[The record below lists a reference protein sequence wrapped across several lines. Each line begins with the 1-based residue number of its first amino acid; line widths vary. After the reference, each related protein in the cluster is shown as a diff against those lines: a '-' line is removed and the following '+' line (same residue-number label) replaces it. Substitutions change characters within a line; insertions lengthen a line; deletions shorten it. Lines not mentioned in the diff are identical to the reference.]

1 MPAIMRNWSAIA
13 SISLTLLLG
22 GLSGCSSTSPNI
34 VPSTGPDT
42 LTVYQNHVA
51 GVRSEPKKTPDD
63 AESDGSSAGSVQDQD
78 CARGCRPLHNEDRD
92 LAGYTREAKN
102 EISLVFPR
110 LPNPELVLYIFPH
123 INGKGRPIPGYST
136 SFLLY
141 EKDEYAL
148 PGEVAP

>member
-1 MPAIMRNWSAIA
+1 MPALKTNWSAIV
-13 SISLTLLLG
+13 SISLLMLYL
-22 GLSGCSSTSPNI
+22 LSGCSSTSPNVI
-34 VPSTGPDT
+34 PTTGPDT

-51 GVRSEPKKTPDD
+51 GIKSTTRPLSSN
-63 AESDGSSAGSVQDQD
+63 AESDEAVDLETNAD
-78 CARGCRPLHNEDRD
+78 PCLRGCRPYQHADKD
-92 LAGYTREAKN
+92 LVGYTRSAAN
-102 EISLVFPR
+102 EINQLFPR
-110 LPNPELVLYIFPH
+110 LPNPELVIYVFPH